1 MKIAI
6 LSTNYDLGGAAIV
19 TRRLTDALR
28 ALGHDARMIVA
39 RPGGADSADPAVMAV
54 DRRRWLVAF
63 LRERLQ
69 LWLRGVKRRNLFKI
83 STGLFG
89 VDLHHSCRRPTP

>member
-54 DRRRWLVAF
+54 DRAG
-63 LRERLQ
+63 
-69 LWLRGVKRRNLFKI
+69 LWHFCASGC
-83 STGLFG
+83 
-89 VDLHHSCRRPTP
+89 SCGCAG